1 MIVADASAVA
11 EVLLAR
17 SQAEAVRGALAPHPE
32 LHVPEHFHVEVLSV
46 LRRYALRK
54 ELSERRSAL
63 ALAALEDLRAVRYP
77 VMEMADMVWDLRAGL
92 TAYDAAYL
100 ALARRL
106 EVGLVTLDN
115 GLAAAARADGRLVV
129 LPT

>member
-1 MIVADASAVA
+1 VIVADASAVA

-17 SQAEAVRGALAPHPE
+17 PQAPAMRQVLAPHPE

-46 LRRYALRK
+46 LRRY
-54 ELSERRSAL
+54 SIRREIGGRREAE
-63 ALAALEDLRAVRYP
+63 ALAALADLRAVRYP
-77 VMEMADMVWDLRAGL
+77 VIEMVDAVWDLRARL

-106 EVGLVTLDN
+106 DVALVTLDS
-115 GLAAAARADGRLVV
+115 GLAAVARKDGRLAA
-129 LPT
+129 L